1 MMMKNECYKKT
12 YPVLGIP
19 LTVITNSEKMA
30 ALVEERYKSWES
42 TPGELVEKVTPG
54 IIEIYLHPERG
65 ALVNIDQLEY
75 RVSNAHVTAEGPGIK
90 FSVDRLNNYAEATLE
105 PAVLSQK
112 DYFISAVLDCMVLF
126 LATRNNRV
134 PLHASTIIVN
144 GTALVLYGQSGSGKS
159 TLSYQLYR
167 EGAGILSESAVYI
180 QNEGGF
186 RLWGD
191 PQAFNL
197 RPDSR
202 EFFPELNDLKE
213 VKQSGNK
220 NRIRLDI
227 ASHGAQGSRH
237 FYFSG
242 KTILIFL
249 EPIGDNKSYLARLD
263 KSEAMKKLRKEREPG
278 YNLDN
283 EFDPVLSSFPF
294 KDIFTLHSG
303 SDLSYKTG
311 LLYKLTGG
319 EIEHGK
325 SSV

>member
-1 MMMKNECYKKT
+1 MMKNECYKKT

-30 ALVEERYKSWES
+30 ALVEERYKNWES
-42 TPGELVEKVTPG
+42 TPDELVEKVTPG
-54 IIEIYLHPERG
+54 IIEIYLQPERG
-65 ALVNIDQLEY
+65 VSVNIDQLEY
-75 RVSNAHVTAEGPGIK
+75 RVNNAHVTAEGPGVK
-90 FSVDRLNNYAEATLE
+90 FSVDRPGNNARAILE
-105 PAVLSQK
+105 PAILRQK
-112 DYFISAVLDCMVLF
+112 DCFISTVLDCMVLF
-126 LATRNNRV
+126 LATRSNRV

-144 GTALVLYGQSGSGKS
+144 STALVLYGQSGSGKS
-159 TLSYQLYR
+159 TLSYQFYR

-202 EFFPELNDLKE
+202 QFFPELNDLKE
-213 VKQSGNK
+213 VKQPGNK
-220 NRIRLDI
+220 CRIRL
-227 ASHGAQGSRH
+227 AVSYHEGWGSRYFH
-237 FYFSG
+237 FSG
-242 KTILIFL
+242 AAILIFL
-249 EPIGDNKSYLARLD
+249 KPIRDSKSYLVRLD
-263 KSEAMKKLRKEREPG
+263 KAEAMKKLMEERESG

-283 EFDPVLSSFPF
+283 EFDLVLSSFPF

-303 SDLSYKTG
+303 RDLNYKTG

-325 SSV
+325 SSL